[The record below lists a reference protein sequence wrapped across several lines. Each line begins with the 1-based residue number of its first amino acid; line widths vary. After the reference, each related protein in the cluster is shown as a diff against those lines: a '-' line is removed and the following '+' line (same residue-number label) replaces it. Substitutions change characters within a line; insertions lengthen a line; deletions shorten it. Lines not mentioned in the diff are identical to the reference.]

1 MNIFHTKKRLKKRW
15 MRWNRTIWTISACVL
30 VAWMA
35 WRGVGLSDQMKELM
49 TKEPL
54 ALETL
59 GQHRVSEEA
68 GDPPQDWL
76 NELEQS
82 GRVRIVHLN
91 KIFTCGEENL
101 ILGVMK
107 PKEIAELAGSH
118 PDWVGRL
125 APGGDV
131 WFDERIQGLSETC
144 QRDGYVGIDKNG
156 NLSLFD
162 GPPKDE
168 KVIRTFFQ
176 LDVETMESALPS
188 EVLKQLNNGIRIQ
201 DVEEYNSVLSTFSDF
216 AVENSKDTM
225 QQTGQ

>member
-15 MRWNRTIWTISACVL
+15 MRWNRPIWTIGAFVL

-35 WRGVGLSDQMKELM
+35 WKGIGLSDQMKDLM
-49 TKEPL
+49 AKEPL
-54 ALETL
+54 VLETW
-59 GQHRVSEEA
+59 GQYLEAEENA
-68 GDPPQDWL
+68 DQPQDWL
-76 NELEQS
+76 DELVKS

-91 KIFTCGEENL
+91 KIFTCGEESTV
-101 ILGVMK
+101 LGLMK
-107 PKEIAELAGSH
+107 PKEIAELAKSH

-131 WFDERIQGLSETC
+131 WFDEKNQGLSETC
-144 QRDGYVGIDKNG
+144 RRDGYVGIDKNG
-156 NLSLFD
+156 NLSLFE
-162 GPPKDE
+162 GPPKEE

-216 AVENSKDTM
+216 AVEPSKNTM